1 MPHYFRRC
9 RVRGFTLVEIML
21 VVAMIALLSAIAM
34 PNYLR
39 ARRRSQANIII
50 DELRALESAINLY
63 TMENGRHGE
72 QPISSAD
79 IGTFLPFIK
88 TASQLYNTLPNDLFG
103 NPIGLSTLD
112 TPPRL
117 SSATFSAL
125 SDAVP
130 VDFWS
135 PYYP

>member
-1 MPHYFRRC
+1 M
-9 RVRGFTLVEIML
+9 VEIML
-21 VVAMIALLSAIAM
+21 VVSLIALLAAIAM
-34 PNYLR
+34 PNYIR
-39 ARRRSQANIII
+39 ARRRSQANIIF

-63 TMENGRHGE
+63 TAENSRHGE

-88 TASQLYNTLPNDLFG
+88 TDSQLYNTLPNDLFG
-103 NPIGLSTLD
+103 NPIGLTTLD
-112 TPPRL
+112 TPPKL
-117 SSATFSAL
+117 SGATFSAL

-130 VDFWS
+130 AAFWS